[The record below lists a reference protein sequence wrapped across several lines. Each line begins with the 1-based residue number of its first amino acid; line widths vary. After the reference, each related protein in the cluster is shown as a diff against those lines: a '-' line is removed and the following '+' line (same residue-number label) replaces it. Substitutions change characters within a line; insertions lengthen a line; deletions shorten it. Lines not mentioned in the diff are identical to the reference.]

1 MSVVEAVPPEP
12 HHHFDLPRA
21 GFREIILIERMTSN
35 RVQRGLGMKELRDL
49 TDLTIYDIKP
59 IGIR

>member
-1 MSVVEAVPPEP
+1 LSVVEAVPPEP
-12 HHHFDLPRA
+12 HHQFDLPRA

-49 TDLTIYDIKP
+49 TDLTIHGFRD
-59 IGIR
+59 